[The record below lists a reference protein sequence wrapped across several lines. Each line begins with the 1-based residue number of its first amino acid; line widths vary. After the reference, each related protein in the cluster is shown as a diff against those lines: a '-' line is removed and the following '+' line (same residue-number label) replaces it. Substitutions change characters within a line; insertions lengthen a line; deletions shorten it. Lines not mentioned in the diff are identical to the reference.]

1 MPIWKKSE
9 GQTVRVDV
17 LLFDHFSNHCLA
29 NAVEPLRA
37 ANDLSGETVF
47 EWEFLSLDG
56 APVVSSSGMEI
67 ATHGRL
73 YQHSGDML
81 FVIPSYGF
89 RTHSDTLSWAG
100 LRMAAQRY
108 GALVGFDTGA
118 WLMAAAGLLDGRRA
132 TIHWEELEAFAEA
145 FPEVEA
151 VRERYVMDGDRITCT
166 GAMAAFDLVLALIA
180 DLKGEALRQD
190 VSTLFMSEGRDGVA
204 PKDRPVAQAVSLMQ
218 AHLEEPLPIGDV
230 ARRVGLSHKALE
242 ARMKS
247 VLGRDASA
255 GVSPPTD
262 GLGPKAGV
270 GNNAEC
276 GRDIGAVW
284 VSGCHCV
291 DAGVSGGVWDESA
304 GAAGVVCAF
313 GA

>member
-1 MPIWKKSE
+1 MPIWRKSE
-9 GQTVRVDV
+9 GQTARVGV
-17 LLFDHFSNHCLA
+17 LLFDQFSNHCLA

-37 ANDLSGETVF
+37 ANDLSGEPLF

-56 APVVSSSGMEI
+56 APVISSSGMEI

-89 RTHSDTLSWAG
+89 RAHSDTLSWAG

-118 WLMAAAGLLDGRRA
+118 WLMAGAGLLEGRRA
-132 TIHWEELEAFAEA
+132 TIHWEELEAFGEA
-145 FPEVEA
+145 FPEVDA
-151 VRERYVMDGDRITCT
+151 VRERFVMDGDRITCT

-190 VSTLFMSEGRDGVA
+190 VSTLFMSEGREGVA
-204 PKDRPVAQAVSLMQ
+204 PKDRPVAQAVAMMQ
-218 AHLEEPLPIGDV
+218 ANLEEPLPIGEL

-242 ARMKS
+242 ARMKA
-247 VLGRDASA
+247 VLGATPRQVYRRQRMVFARKLVLETTLSVAEIAVRCGYQDATA
-255 GVSPPTD
+255 LT
-262 GLGPKAGV
+262 
-270 GNNAEC
+270 
-276 GRDIGAVW
+276 R
-284 VSGCHCV
+284 
-291 DAGVSGGVWDESA
+291 
-304 GAAGVVCAF
+304 AF
-313 GA
+313 GVEFETSPRALRG